1 MLLNKQIRP
10 HNKETLIMFSSRE
23 KIKTLSVGTT
33 YRTEY
38 NQKIGMFLGVK
49 QARDRAEERE
59 EHVPSS
65 YILLALSKTQ
75 IPEISNQ
82 KYIYINN

>member
-1 MLLNKQIRP
+1 
-10 HNKETLIMFSSRE
+10 MF
-23 KIKTLSVGTT
+23 V
-33 YRTEY
+33 
-38 NQKIGMFLGVK
+38 GVK

-82 KYIYINN
+82 KYIYIQIIRS